1 MYYTNNSKIVKYN
14 NFFYYILVM
23 PILKTIHINPELL
36 SISSNKTRKNKKKKE
51 RLMKKSKI
59 IQPNTLKKAL
69 LRRIKEKSQQE
80 KDKKTKTK
88 TRPYMI

>member
-1 MYYTNNSKIVKYN
+1 
-14 NFFYYILVM
+14 M

-36 SISSNKTRKNKKKKE
+36 SVNSNKTRKNKKKKE
-51 RLMKKSKI
+51 RLIKKAKI

-80 KDKKTKTK
+80 NNAKLITNPTLDFSSDFENIWIIYQT
-88 TRPYMI
+88 